1 MSEVG
6 SLAAEESLRR
16 VELIREEMPAV
27 LNTVYL
33 NTGTCGPLAR
43 RTVAAMQEV
52 QQEELL
58 QGRIAPN
65 HYPHLFTEIQGVK
78 AVAAEILHCDP
89 NELALSRHTTDGMNL
104 ALAGYPWQPNDEII
118 ISNLE
123 HPSGLLPT
131 FLARRRYGIGVRV
144 ADVGLGDGTTEEIVA
159 AFEQQITPRTR
170 MIVLSH
176 IPYTTGTVLPLKEI
190 VAMAHRHGVLVTAD
204 GAQSFGQIPLDL
216 HDLEVDYYACP
227 GQKWMCGPEGTG
239 LFYARAENLERLEQT
254 FVGPF
259 GMRQHSLDYLGVA
272 FDAAEGASRFDVGS
286 ANLALLAGQK
296 TSMAWIKDEIGM
308 DWITRRIS
316 DLGIY
321 AYRRLADIK
330 GVRMVTP
337 PERMAGLVTFVVEGI
352 DPEEVMRR
360 LSEKYNVTIRFVDT
374 YINNPRANRLSAGF
388 YNTPGDIERLADAV
402 TAIRRASSAQ

>member
-1 MSEVG
+1 MSEVA
-6 SLAAEESLRR
+6 SLTAEESQRR
-16 VELIREEMPAV
+16 VEQIREEMPAV

-33 NTGTCGPLAR
+33 NTGTCGPLPR

-65 HYPHLFTEIQGVK
+65 HYPHLFTEIQEVK
-78 AVAAEILHCDP
+78 AVAAEILHCNP

-104 ALAGYPWQPNDEII
+104 ALAGYPWQPDQEII

-131 FLARRRYGIGVRV
+131 FLARRRYGIGVRI
-144 ADVGLGDGTTEEIVA
+144 ADVGLGDETTEEIVA

-216 HDLEVDYYACP
+216 HDLDVDYYACP

-239 LFYARAENLERLEQT
+239 LFYARAENLERIEQT

-259 GMRQHSLDYLGVA
+259 GMRMHSLDYLGVA
-272 FDAAEGASRFDVGS
+272 FDAAEGAGRFDVGS

-296 TSMAWIKDEIGM
+296 TSMAWIKDDIGM

-321 AYRRLADIK
+321 AYRRLAEIK

-337 PERMAGLVTFVVEGI
+337 PERMAGLITFLVEGV
-352 DPEEVMRR
+352 DPEELMRR
-360 LSEKYNVTIRFVDT
+360 LAEKYNVTIRFVDT

-402 TAIRRASSAQ
+402 TAIRRLAST

>member
-1 MSEVG
+1 MAEVA
-6 SLAAEESLRR
+6 SLTAEESQRR
-16 VELIREEMPAV
+16 VEQIREEMPAV

-33 NTGTCGPLAR
+33 NTGTCGPLPR
-43 RTVAAMQEV
+43 RTVTTMQEV

-58 QGRIAPN
+58 HGRIAPN
-65 HYPHLFTEIQGVK
+65 HYPYLFTVIQEVK

-89 NELALSRHTTDGMNL
+89 QELALSRHTTDGMNL
-104 ALAGYPWQPNDEII
+104 ALAGYAWQPGQEII
-118 ISNLE
+118 ITNLE

-131 FLARRRYGIGVRV
+131 FLARRRFGVGVRI
-144 ADVGLGDGTTEEIVA
+144 ADIGLGEGTTEEIVA
-159 AFEQQITPRTR
+159 AFERQITPKTR

-176 IPYTTGTVLPLKEI
+176 IPYTTGTILPLKEI

-239 LFYARAENLERLEQT
+239 VFYARAENLEQLEQT

-259 GMRQHSLDYLGVA
+259 GMRQRSLDYLGA
-272 FDAAEGASRFDVGS
+272 TFEAAEGAGRFDVGS

-296 TSMAWIKDEIGM
+296 TSMAWIKDDIGM
-308 DWITRRIS
+308 DWITRRIAE
-316 DLGIY
+316 LGTY
-321 AYRRLADIK
+321 AYRQLGEIE
-330 GVRMVTP
+330 GVRLVTP
-337 PERMAGLVTFVVEGI
+337 PERMAGLITFVVEGI
-352 DPEEVMRR
+352 DPEELAHR
-360 LSEKYNVTIRFVDT
+360 LSEEYNVTIRFVDT

-388 YNTPGDIERLADAV
+388 YNTPGDIDRLADAV
-402 TAIRRASSAQ
+402 TSIRSAASA